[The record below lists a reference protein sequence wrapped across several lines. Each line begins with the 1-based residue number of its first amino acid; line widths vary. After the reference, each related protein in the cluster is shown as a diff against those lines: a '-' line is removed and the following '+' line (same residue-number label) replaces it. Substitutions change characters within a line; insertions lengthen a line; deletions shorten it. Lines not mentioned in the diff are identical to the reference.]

1 MVCCVFSGDSNWPSN
16 GPKRP
21 TLTGNKFYT
30 IGTTSGIPSENHPFP
45 SNCLLPPQSVSAA
58 SSASRVH
65 QYLHRLSIC
74 KLKKLSSKFNF
85 MNVCYRGVVD
95 PLLRSI
101 GTGMAREHRPPPHRV
116 FGAFERWKLLISE
129 NCSMKAFWYSI
140 TTESVSARRTH
151 SFVVGKV
158 SA

>member
-1 MVCCVFSGDSNWPSN
+1 MVCCAFSGDSNWPSN

-95 PLLRSI
+95 PLLRPLALVWQEN
-101 GTGMAREHRPPPHRV
+101 TGHPRTASSVPSSGGN
-116 FGAFERWKLLISE
+116 FWYQKTARWKSILIFDHHGVSQCAS
-129 NCSMKAFWYSI
+129 NAQLCS
-140 TTESVSARRTH
+140 R
-151 SFVVGKV
+151 
-158 SA
+158 